1 MLLLFFAVFEII
13 TAVHGFQFLDE
24 FAVGNGFAEVVA
36 LDPFAASL
44 LEEAE
49 LLGGFH
55 AFGQGV
61 YVEGLGEHDHGSDDF
76 LGFVAEVPHEAHVDL
91 DFVEVEVTQGSE
103 RGIGAAE
110 VVHQDFIAGFA
121 EECHLFFDL
130 GRIGHQ
136 GGLGDF
142 HAEHFRLEVV
152 FLNGFLEFFVRIA
165 GLEVGSGEV
174 EGNGHDWCAFFDA
187 FPEVSGNLTDDVNV
201 ELVGEV
207 RCFEDGDEFARQN
220 ERARPLRRRHVLT
233 ITEFNDSLSLALAP
247 ITLISGVGLLM
258 ICMTNRYNHATNRI
272 RQLMAK
278 REGNIDNSII
288 RSVIDT
294 EIDLLYMRASLLRRG
309 MLSVALSA
317 FFSAILVAV
326 SVSARFLDLDIHILE
341 SCILVA
347 AVLLI
352 VLSALLFAGEINVSL
367 KALKL
372 AVDKVPRHG
381 KWSLED

>member
-1 MLLLFFAVFEII
+1 M
-13 TAVHGFQFLDE
+13 
-24 FAVGNGFAEVVA
+24 
-36 LDPFAASL
+36 
-44 LEEAE
+44 
-49 LLGGFH
+49 
-55 AFGQGV
+55 
-61 YVEGLGEHDHGSDDF
+61 
-76 LGFVAEVPHEAHVDL
+76 
-91 DFVEVEVTQGSE
+91 
-103 RGIGAAE
+103 
-110 VVHQDFIAGFA
+110 
-121 EECHLFFDL
+121 
-130 GRIGHQ
+130 
-136 GGLGDF
+136 
-142 HAEHFRLEVV
+142 
-152 FLNGFLEFFVRIA
+152 
-165 GLEVGSGEV
+165 
-174 EGNGHDWCAFFDA
+174 
-187 FPEVSGNLTDDVNV
+187 
-201 ELVGEV
+201 
-207 RCFEDGDEFARQN
+207 
-220 ERARPLRRRHVLT
+220 LT

-278 REGNIDNSII
+278 GNIDNSII

>member
-207 RCFEDGDEFARQN
+207 RCFEDGDEFARHHEACFRRIPSGKALGAAEFPCPGIDLWLVVDFYFMVL
-220 ERARPLRRRHVLT
+220 ERIPDIQEDEAQIQLAEFVKCMHKKGAKIVVSNSDPKNTNTDDDFFDNIYSAHT
-233 ITEFNDSLSLALAP
+233 IKRVEATRMINCNGKSRGKIKEL
-247 ITLISGVGLLM
+247 LIS
-258 ICMTNRYNHATNRI
+258 N
-272 RQLMAK
+272 
-278 REGNIDNSII
+278 
-288 RSVIDT
+288 
-294 EIDLLYMRASLLRRG
+294 
-309 MLSVALSA
+309 
-317 FFSAILVAV
+317 F
-326 SVSARFLDLDIHILE
+326 
-341 SCILVA
+341 
-347 AVLLI
+347 
-352 VLSALLFAGEINVSL
+352 
-367 KALKL
+367 
-372 AVDKVPRHG
+372 
-381 KWSLED
+381 

>member
-1 MLLLFFAVFEII
+1 ML
-13 TAVHGFQFLDE
+13 
-24 FAVGNGFAEVVA
+24 N
-36 LDPFAASL
+36 
-44 LEEAE
+44 
-49 LLGGFH
+49 
-55 AFGQGV
+55 
-61 YVEGLGEHDHGSDDF
+61 
-76 LGFVAEVPHEAHVDL
+76 
-91 DFVEVEVTQGSE
+91 
-103 RGIGAAE
+103 
-110 VVHQDFIAGFA
+110 
-121 EECHLFFDL
+121 
-130 GRIGHQ
+130 
-136 GGLGDF
+136 
-142 HAEHFRLEVV
+142 
-152 FLNGFLEFFVRIA
+152 
-165 GLEVGSGEV
+165 
-174 EGNGHDWCAFFDA
+174 
-187 FPEVSGNLTDDVNV
+187 
-201 ELVGEV
+201 
-207 RCFEDGDEFARQN
+207 
-220 ERARPLRRRHVLT
+220 

-278 REGNIDNSII
+278 HEGNIDNSII

-317 FFSAILVAV
+317 FFSAVLVAV

>member
-1 MLLLFFAVFEII
+1 M
-13 TAVHGFQFLDE
+13 
-24 FAVGNGFAEVVA
+24 
-36 LDPFAASL
+36 
-44 LEEAE
+44 
-49 LLGGFH
+49 
-55 AFGQGV
+55 
-61 YVEGLGEHDHGSDDF
+61 
-76 LGFVAEVPHEAHVDL
+76 
-91 DFVEVEVTQGSE
+91 
-103 RGIGAAE
+103 
-110 VVHQDFIAGFA
+110 
-121 EECHLFFDL
+121 
-130 GRIGHQ
+130 
-136 GGLGDF
+136 
-142 HAEHFRLEVV
+142 
-152 FLNGFLEFFVRIA
+152 
-165 GLEVGSGEV
+165 
-174 EGNGHDWCAFFDA
+174 
-187 FPEVSGNLTDDVNV
+187 
-201 ELVGEV
+201 
-207 RCFEDGDEFARQN
+207 
-220 ERARPLRRRHVLT
+220 LT

-288 RSVIDT
+288 RSVIDTSVIDT

>member
-1 MLLLFFAVFEII
+1 M
-13 TAVHGFQFLDE
+13 
-24 FAVGNGFAEVVA
+24 
-36 LDPFAASL
+36 
-44 LEEAE
+44 
-49 LLGGFH
+49 
-55 AFGQGV
+55 
-61 YVEGLGEHDHGSDDF
+61 
-76 LGFVAEVPHEAHVDL
+76 
-91 DFVEVEVTQGSE
+91 
-103 RGIGAAE
+103 
-110 VVHQDFIAGFA
+110 
-121 EECHLFFDL
+121 
-130 GRIGHQ
+130 
-136 GGLGDF
+136 
-142 HAEHFRLEVV
+142 
-152 FLNGFLEFFVRIA
+152 
-165 GLEVGSGEV
+165 
-174 EGNGHDWCAFFDA
+174 
-187 FPEVSGNLTDDVNV
+187 
-201 ELVGEV
+201 
-207 RCFEDGDEFARQN
+207 
-220 ERARPLRRRHVLT
+220 LT

-278 REGNIDNSII
+278 REGNIDNS
-288 RSVIDT
+288 IDT

>member
-1 MLLLFFAVFEII
+1 M
-13 TAVHGFQFLDE
+13 
-24 FAVGNGFAEVVA
+24 
-36 LDPFAASL
+36 
-44 LEEAE
+44 
-49 LLGGFH
+49 
-55 AFGQGV
+55 
-61 YVEGLGEHDHGSDDF
+61 
-76 LGFVAEVPHEAHVDL
+76 
-91 DFVEVEVTQGSE
+91 
-103 RGIGAAE
+103 
-110 VVHQDFIAGFA
+110 
-121 EECHLFFDL
+121 
-130 GRIGHQ
+130 
-136 GGLGDF
+136 
-142 HAEHFRLEVV
+142 
-152 FLNGFLEFFVRIA
+152 
-165 GLEVGSGEV
+165 
-174 EGNGHDWCAFFDA
+174 
-187 FPEVSGNLTDDVNV
+187 
-201 ELVGEV
+201 
-207 RCFEDGDEFARQN
+207 
-220 ERARPLRRRHVLT
+220 LT

-288 RSVIDT
+288 RSVIIDT

>member
-1 MLLLFFAVFEII
+1 M
-13 TAVHGFQFLDE
+13 
-24 FAVGNGFAEVVA
+24 
-36 LDPFAASL
+36 
-44 LEEAE
+44 
-49 LLGGFH
+49 
-55 AFGQGV
+55 
-61 YVEGLGEHDHGSDDF
+61 
-76 LGFVAEVPHEAHVDL
+76 
-91 DFVEVEVTQGSE
+91 
-103 RGIGAAE
+103 
-110 VVHQDFIAGFA
+110 
-121 EECHLFFDL
+121 
-130 GRIGHQ
+130 
-136 GGLGDF
+136 
-142 HAEHFRLEVV
+142 
-152 FLNGFLEFFVRIA
+152 
-165 GLEVGSGEV
+165 
-174 EGNGHDWCAFFDA
+174 
-187 FPEVSGNLTDDVNV
+187 
-201 ELVGEV
+201 
-207 RCFEDGDEFARQN
+207 
-220 ERARPLRRRHVLT
+220 LT

-317 FFSAILVAV
+317 FFSA
-326 SVSARFLDLDIHILE
+326 FLDLDIHILE

>member
-1 MLLLFFAVFEII
+1 M
-13 TAVHGFQFLDE
+13 
-24 FAVGNGFAEVVA
+24 
-36 LDPFAASL
+36 
-44 LEEAE
+44 
-49 LLGGFH
+49 
-55 AFGQGV
+55 
-61 YVEGLGEHDHGSDDF
+61 
-76 LGFVAEVPHEAHVDL
+76 
-91 DFVEVEVTQGSE
+91 
-103 RGIGAAE
+103 
-110 VVHQDFIAGFA
+110 
-121 EECHLFFDL
+121 
-130 GRIGHQ
+130 
-136 GGLGDF
+136 
-142 HAEHFRLEVV
+142 
-152 FLNGFLEFFVRIA
+152 
-165 GLEVGSGEV
+165 
-174 EGNGHDWCAFFDA
+174 
-187 FPEVSGNLTDDVNV
+187 
-201 ELVGEV
+201 
-207 RCFEDGDEFARQN
+207 
-220 ERARPLRRRHVLT
+220 LT

-381 KWSLED
+381 KWSLEAAIHRRYGRRSAGTTPVCSLLSISPTEINRGALSLRAANH

>member
-1 MLLLFFAVFEII
+1 ML
-13 TAVHGFQFLDE
+13 
-24 FAVGNGFAEVVA
+24 N
-36 LDPFAASL
+36 
-44 LEEAE
+44 
-49 LLGGFH
+49 
-55 AFGQGV
+55 
-61 YVEGLGEHDHGSDDF
+61 
-76 LGFVAEVPHEAHVDL
+76 
-91 DFVEVEVTQGSE
+91 
-103 RGIGAAE
+103 
-110 VVHQDFIAGFA
+110 
-121 EECHLFFDL
+121 
-130 GRIGHQ
+130 
-136 GGLGDF
+136 
-142 HAEHFRLEVV
+142 
-152 FLNGFLEFFVRIA
+152 
-165 GLEVGSGEV
+165 
-174 EGNGHDWCAFFDA
+174 
-187 FPEVSGNLTDDVNV
+187 
-201 ELVGEV
+201 
-207 RCFEDGDEFARQN
+207 
-220 ERARPLRRRHVLT
+220 

-317 FFSAILVAV
+317 FFSAVLVAV
-326 SVSARFLDLDIHILE
+326 SVSARFLDLDILE

>member
-1 MLLLFFAVFEII
+1 MDSFAALLTNSITPVTLISGVGLMLLCM
-13 TAVHGFQFLDE
+13 TARYNHTTDRVRQ
-24 FAVGNGFAEVVA
+24 
-36 LDPFAASL
+36 L
-44 LEEAE
+44 LK
-49 LLGGFH
+49 
-55 AFGQGV
+55 
-61 YVEGLGEHDHGSDDF
+61 
-76 LGFVAEVPHEAHVDL
+76 
-91 DFVEVEVTQGSE
+91 
-103 RGIGAAE
+103 R
-110 VVHQDFIAGFA
+110 
-121 EECHLFFDL
+121 
-130 GRIGHQ
+130 R
-136 GGLGDF
+136 
-142 HAEHFRLEVV
+142 
-152 FLNGFLEFFVRIA
+152 
-165 GLEVGSGEV
+165 
-174 EGNGHDWCAFFDA
+174 
-187 FPEVSGNLTDDVNV
+187 
-201 ELVGEV
+201 
-207 RCFEDGDEFARQN
+207 EDGDYEKEPDLIRNPLDLPSFALSAPSNAEPRALGCLLGPHCGNKRCRTPFEPQFRHTLLNLVGIRAGTDCRLVDLFQSGSSPFASCSGNSHRSFARQN

>member
-1 MLLLFFAVFEII
+1 M
-13 TAVHGFQFLDE
+13 
-24 FAVGNGFAEVVA
+24 
-36 LDPFAASL
+36 
-44 LEEAE
+44 
-49 LLGGFH
+49 
-55 AFGQGV
+55 
-61 YVEGLGEHDHGSDDF
+61 
-76 LGFVAEVPHEAHVDL
+76 
-91 DFVEVEVTQGSE
+91 
-103 RGIGAAE
+103 
-110 VVHQDFIAGFA
+110 
-121 EECHLFFDL
+121 
-130 GRIGHQ
+130 
-136 GGLGDF
+136 
-142 HAEHFRLEVV
+142 
-152 FLNGFLEFFVRIA
+152 
-165 GLEVGSGEV
+165 
-174 EGNGHDWCAFFDA
+174 
-187 FPEVSGNLTDDVNV
+187 
-201 ELVGEV
+201 
-207 RCFEDGDEFARQN
+207 
-220 ERARPLRRRHVLT
+220 LT

-367 KALKL
+367 KNLPSIKCRVTANG
-372 AVDKVPRHG
+372 V
-381 KWSLED
+381 

>member
-1 MLLLFFAVFEII
+1 M
-13 TAVHGFQFLDE
+13 
-24 FAVGNGFAEVVA
+24 
-36 LDPFAASL
+36 
-44 LEEAE
+44 
-49 LLGGFH
+49 
-55 AFGQGV
+55 
-61 YVEGLGEHDHGSDDF
+61 
-76 LGFVAEVPHEAHVDL
+76 
-91 DFVEVEVTQGSE
+91 
-103 RGIGAAE
+103 
-110 VVHQDFIAGFA
+110 
-121 EECHLFFDL
+121 
-130 GRIGHQ
+130 
-136 GGLGDF
+136 
-142 HAEHFRLEVV
+142 
-152 FLNGFLEFFVRIA
+152 
-165 GLEVGSGEV
+165 
-174 EGNGHDWCAFFDA
+174 
-187 FPEVSGNLTDDVNV
+187 
-201 ELVGEV
+201 
-207 RCFEDGDEFARQN
+207 
-220 ERARPLRRRHVLT
+220 LT

-326 SVSARFLDLDIHILE
+326 SVSARFLDLDILHILE